1 MLRDLRGGFMQS
13 DNLEMEDLL
22 ISGLSRIPHSRAK
35 FSFDTEDTA
44 DSRVVPLFLL
54 AITH

>member
-22 ISGLSRIPHSRAK
+22 ISELREFERIPH
-35 FSFDTEDTA
+35 
-44 DSRVVPLFLL
+44 SRVVPLFLL
-54 AITH
+54 L